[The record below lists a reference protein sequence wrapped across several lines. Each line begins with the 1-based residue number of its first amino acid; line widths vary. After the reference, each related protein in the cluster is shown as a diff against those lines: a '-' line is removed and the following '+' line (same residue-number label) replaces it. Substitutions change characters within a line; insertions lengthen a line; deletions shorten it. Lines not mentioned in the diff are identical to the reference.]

1 MTTETA
7 TIGEKLLVFESGKL
21 AKQAKGSAVVTL
33 GETQVLAA
41 CTTAKPREG
50 IDFFPLTV
58 DVEER
63 MYAAGKIP
71 GGFFRREGRP
81 SETATLT
88 ARLTDR
94 PMRPS
99 FAEGFRDEV
108 HVVVTVLSVDMAQ
121 PYDIPAINGASLAAM
136 IAGLPF
142 EGPVGAVRVANIGG
156 HWEVNPAYHDR

>member
-1 MTTETA
+1 MIRA
-7 TIGEKLLVFESGKL
+7 SKTIGGSELVFETGKL

-41 CTTAKPREG
+41 CTTAQPREG
-50 IDFFPLTV
+50 IDFFPLTI

-81 SETATLT
+81 SETAILT

-94 PMRPS
+94 PLRPT
-99 FAEGFRDEV
+99 FKEGYRDEV
-108 HVVVTVLSVDMAQ
+108 QVVITVLSADLANA
-121 PYDIPAINGASLAAM
+121 YDVPAINAAGANSEATDQCGTMRPQGIASDIGAYEVLAPT
-136 IAGLPF
+136 GSPS
-142 EGPVGAVRVANIGG
+142 
-156 HWEVNPAYHDR
+156 